1 MFKKFLTVAI
11 AFVIIATCF
20 GTLCFADENIAN
32 EDENNSAAGLSL
44 EMNGVERIEIRSSG
58 NGHSGEN
65 NYITKDQNEIKYII
79 NTINSFDLIDDGKKI
94 FGSDGRSDSIYVY
107 YNDGSKKFLD
117 RFSGRIYYNDE
128 KQYGIKDLKGIFE
141 LISAFKTKEFMLN
154 HEVTFEPS
162 AWAKA
167 DVDKAI
173 SLGLVPKENRIDY
186 TGNITRLDACRLLNN
201 LMPIAESAEAEKSP
215 FSDTSDENIA
225 NLYSLGIIN
234 GKTETLFCP
243 YDHITR
249 EEFAK
254 TLAKASEVLKID
266 AESAK
271 PKMYADQGEISDWA
285 KSSIDKTTALG
296 LIEGNGGKFRPKD
309 SITKEEVIT
318 ILLRLREIIK

>member
-11 AFVIIATCF
+11 AFVIIAACF
-20 GTLCFADENIAN
+20 GTLCFADENNA
-32 EDENNSAAGLSL
+32 AAGLSL
-44 EMNGVERIEIRSSG
+44 KINGVERIEIRSSG

-65 NYITKDQNEIKYII
+65 NYITGDQNEIKYII

-94 FGSDGRSDSIYVY
+94 YGADGRSDSIYVY

-117 RFSGRIYYNDE
+117 RFLGRIHYNDE

-141 LISAFKTKEFMLN
+141 LISAFKTKEFVLN

-162 AWAKA
+162 VWAKA

-173 SLGLVPKENRIDY
+173 SLGLVPKENQLDY
-186 TGNITRLDACRLLNN
+186 AGNITRLDACRLLNN

-215 FSDTSDENIA
+215 FSDTGDENIA
-225 NLYSLGIIN
+225 NLYGLGIIN
-234 GKTETLFCP
+234 GKTETRFYP
-243 YDHITR
+243 YDYITR

-254 TLAKASEVLKID
+254 ILAKASEVLKID
-266 AESAK
+266 AESEE
-271 PKMYADQGEISDWA
+271 PKMYADQDEISDWA

-318 ILLRLREIIK
+318 ILLRLHVRKR